1 MKDLEL
7 KGYYEI
13 WKEKFT
19 PANLKKATGV
29 RNTKAFKDSY
39 QVDLIIQRSDDKHEY
54 VRLYG
59 KPTSKENIKIWETK
73 KSLKPKK

>member
-1 MKDLEL
+1 MENLEL

-19 PANLKKATGV
+19 PANLKKAAGI
-29 RNTKAFKDSY
+29 RNTKASKDSY

-59 KPTSKENIKIWETK
+59 KPSSKENIEIWETK